1 MKTARD
7 EYMVEAVARAC
18 DLISAFRREGE
29 VVRLKDLVERT
40 GLSYSTAFRIV
51 HTLEERRFLE
61 RVGNREYRCN
71 VRPSRRSRYRLGYA
85 HQGKD
90 AGFAQ
95 EWSDSIIEAAEREQI
110 DLIVLDHGHNAQTP
124 LKNADLLI
132 KERVDLVIDY
142 LLDAHAAATNA
153 ARFAEANIPVIAVG
167 APRPGALYYGP
178 NNYIAGLMAGR
189 HLARWAKKHWQGKAD
204 EFLLMDIDIAGP
216 LQALRV
222 KGIEVGAKEALPAL
236 ERTPVARLITQ
247 AEFARSLELVREHLR
262 RSRARRIL
270 VGAAFDPSAL
280 GALFAFQEAGRSDDC
295 AVVALGGCIEGRME
309 LRRPSTR
316 LVGDVAFF
324 VDRYGENIIRLALDL
339 LEKRPV
345 PPVMLARHQVLT
357 PENVDH
363 YYPNDSLLETALP
376 RSRGTS

>member
-1 MKTARD
+1 
-7 EYMVEAVARAC
+7 
-18 DLISAFRREGE
+18 
-29 VVRLKDLVERT
+29 
-40 GLSYSTAFRIV
+40 
-51 HTLEERRFLE
+51 
-61 RVGNREYRCN
+61 
-71 VRPSRRSRYRLGYA
+71 
-85 HQGKD
+85 
-90 AGFAQ
+90 
-95 EWSDSIIEAAEREQI
+95 
-110 DLIVLDHGHNAQTP
+110 
-124 LKNADLLI
+124 
-132 KERVDLVIDY
+132 
-142 LLDAHAAATNA
+142 
-153 ARFAEANIPVIAVG
+153 
-167 APRPGALYYGP
+167 
-178 NNYIAGLMAGR
+178 
-189 HLARWAKKHWQGKAD
+189 
-204 EFLLMDIDIAGP
+204 MDIDIAGP

-222 KGIEVGAKEALPAL
+222 KGVEVGAKEALPAL

-280 GALFAFQEAGRSDDC
+280 GALFAFQEAGRLDDC

-309 LRRPSTR
+309 LRRPGTR

-345 PPVMLARHQVLT
+345 PPVVLARHQVLT

-376 RSRGTS
+376 RSHGTS